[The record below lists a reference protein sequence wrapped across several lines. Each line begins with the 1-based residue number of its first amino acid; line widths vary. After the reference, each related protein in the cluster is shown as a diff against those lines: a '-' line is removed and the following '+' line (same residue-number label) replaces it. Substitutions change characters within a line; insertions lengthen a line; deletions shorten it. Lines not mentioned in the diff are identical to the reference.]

1 MDEVMKALNMSPAV
15 DSHAA
20 AAASAGG
27 DGADSDDDDDDE
39 TVSGGSESDS
49 ESSGSSTSTH
59 TDDQQLGHSDREDDG
74 SKPSD
79 RVDCSAAAADSPAV
93 NSHRVAD
100 PRATTRLTVRSN
112 THCCSTRRSA

>member
-27 DGADSDDDDDDE
+27 DGADSDDDDDE

-74 SKPSD
+74 SKSSD
-79 RVDCSAAAADSPAV
+79 RVDCSDAAADSPAV